1 MLDVKYNTWIT
12 QITISVDNDEQRT
25 FNDEK
30 QATIYW
36 QYVLKSGAKNAEKIT
51 TKTSIVIAENRE

>member
-12 QITISVDNDEQRT
+12 QITISVDNEQRT

-51 TKTSIVIAENRE
+51 TKTSMVIAENRE

>member
-36 QYVLKSGAKNAEKIT
+36 QHVLMSGAKNAEKIT